1 MPLHPPSP
9 NRRPLATLATAF
21 AALLTLTLAACG
33 GEAAADP
40 DLTATA
46 TETAPPI
53 EATPTAASP
62 PDRLTDRPANG
73 VPAFPE
79 EITTCLA
86 GRGYDDP
93 TAAGARDAE
102 FQTALQD
109 CATET
114 GADLPVRAG
123 RGSADGDRPGLDPT
137 TLLECLAA
145 EGIDVDPDA
154 TDIPLNTLDRAAPE
168 VAAALESC
176 GLPTGAPGP
185 AQ

>member
-1 MPLHPPSP
+1 MQLRLPNP
-9 NRRPLATLATAF
+9 NRRPLAALGV
-21 AALLTLTLAACG
+21 ALLTLTLAACG
-33 GEAAADP
+33 GEAAPAPDP
-40 DLTATA
+40 TA
-46 TETAPPI
+46 TEPPI
-53 EATPTAASP
+53 EATPAAASP
-62 PDRLTDRPANG
+62 ADRPTNG
-73 VPAFPE
+73 APAFPE

-86 GRGYDDP
+86 GRGYADP

-123 RGSADGDRPGLDPT
+123 RGSADGGRAGFDPT

-168 VAAALESC
+168 VAAALEAC
-176 GLPTGAPGP
+176 GLPTGGPGP